1 MSYLL
6 DTNVCI
12 IYLKGRNL
20 NLKQRLEA
28 IPVQGI
34 AVCSIVKAELC
45 FGAMKSA
52 DPGRNFALQQTF
64 LAKFVSLPFDNL
76 AATTFGVIRSQLQ
89 PRGVSIGAYDLQI
102 AACCFADTARV
113 ALANNLTLIT
123 HNTREFGRVDGL
135 QIEDWEVEM

>member
-1 MSYLL
+1 MNYLL

-28 IPVQGI
+28 VPNHEI

-45 FGAMKSA
+45 FGAMKSVN
-52 DPGRNFALQQTF
+52 PERNFALQQKF
-64 LAKFVSLPFDNL
+64 LAQFISLPFDDL
-76 AATTFGVIRSQLQ
+76 AATTFGVIRSQLETQ
-89 PRGVSIGAYDLQI
+89 GTPIGAYDLQI
-102 AACCFADTARV
+102 AAI

-123 HNTREFGRVDGL
+123 HNTGEFGRVDGL
-135 QIEDWEVEM
+135 QVEDWEVPI